1 MLYYAICD
9 MDKIVC
15 RVFRIQK
22 NDVKYGVAG
31 EFHMTELRVRK
42 KGYLLKLISSLQNL
56 WSAQEML
63 ALRNIRKKGYLQY
76 FFAFPLAMT
85 FINIQDFVLDHGIG
99 VFGLAHTTITF
110 LAFALGAIVMFAFS
124 NEKNISDISKIS
136 AIITAVGF
144 VPWFFLP
151 DGYLSLVC
159 DVIFMA
165 GVGGCVSSSSFSFVF
180 MLNNAERFFGSTLM
194 LLFIELVDLSSEHIS
209 ISPVVRKI
217 FALVMI
223 AALCV
228 CMYLSKNKDYNG
240 TENKA
245 MKKFDSSIWLVLF
258 LFFSYFAI
266 RITGF
271 YASAFQHPSNALQWR
286 ILAFALIF
294 CCIILQVVFKRS
306 IWTMCNVF
314 FIASIMSHLMWY
326 IKFPQVAYLFSELKE
341 VGFFIIFY
349 LMGCVTNKFCDFR
362 MHKYLVL
369 ICMTFIVII
378 YVGIDVLHMAMLTQ
392 SVAAITAGI
401 LFVVFLLLSPAFSQ
415 HLFFANWSNEFRQIN
430 MTSFVDGTLQTNTAE
445 ENQKPS
451 LDDTNLSPR
460 EKQVVLLLLQGM
472 TLRQVAPELGLTVST
487 VSTYSKIIYKKLG
500 INSRAELF
508 LLFGCQQTAEAIQ
521 AIRHE

>member
-1 MLYYAICD
+1 
-9 MDKIVC
+9 
-15 RVFRIQK
+15 
-22 NDVKYGVAG
+22 
-31 EFHMTELRVRK
+31 
-42 KGYLLKLISSLQNL
+42 
-56 WSAQEML
+56 ML

-76 FFAFPLAMT
+76 FFAFPLSMI
-85 FINIQDFVLDHGIG
+85 FINIQDFILDDGIG

-124 NEKNISDISKIS
+124 NEKNISAISKIS

-144 VPWFFLP
+144 VPWLFLP
-151 DGYLSLVC
+151 NNYLSLVY

-194 LLFIELVDLSSEHIS
+194 LVFIDLVELSAEYIL
-209 ISPVVRKI
+209 ISPIIRKI
-217 FALVMI
+217 FALVI
-223 AALCV
+223 ITALCS
-228 CMYLSKNKDYNG
+228 CMYLSKNKDYYG
-240 TENKA
+240 TGNKQI
-245 MKKFDSSIWLVLF
+245 KKFDPSIWLVLF
-258 LFFSYFAI
+258 IFFSYFAI

-271 YASAFQHPSNALQWR
+271 YAPAFQHPSNALIWG
-286 ILAFALIF
+286 ILALALIF

-326 IKFPQVAYLFSELKE
+326 LKLPEAAYLFSELKE
-341 VGFFIIFY
+341 VGFLITFY
-349 LMGCVTNKFCDFR
+349 LIGCVTNKFCDFR
-362 MHKYLVL
+362 MHKRL
-369 ICMTFIVII
+369 ILLCMAIIVIL
-378 YVGIDVLHMAMLTQ
+378 YLGIDILHMTMLMQ
-392 SVAAITAGI
+392 SVAVITASI

-415 HLFFANWSNEFRQIN
+415 YLFFVDWSKEFRQIN
-430 MTSFVDGTLQTNTAE
+430 MISLVDDTLQTNVTE
-445 ENQKPS
+445 YKHTPS

-487 VSTYSKIIYKKLG
+487 VSTYSKTIYKKLG

-508 LLFGCQQTAEAIQ
+508 LLFGRPQVTEVIES
-521 AIRHE
+521 IVKE